1 VLYSFPK
8 LVQKCLASLPTNDYP
23 VLNTRLFLS
32 IWLSYAMDKSL
43 TSMRDIFKRLNVSGL
58 EIDIST
64 FSKANKH
71 RSQEPFLKMYQ
82 QLNEEICR
90 QKRLHKYELCPIDST
105 VITLTSKLLWLQE
118 YYQVK
123 LVSSLNLTTGVPE
136 ENLINFGYDSDYKY
150 GQEMLATLP
159 HNGVAVMDRGF
170 SSLKFFRGASQSKKY
185 FVLRIPNSYKLQ
197 FSEKNGHLIVGTGK
211 NSGIYRVVNF
221 CVLEK
226 RTEYRLATNLD
237 RDEVSDE
244 ELMEIY
250 RYRWQIELLWKFLKT
265 HLKLDKLITKNV
277 NGIAIQIYV
286 SLIAYLI
293 LKIVDIPKQWG
304 TTLLDKL
311 RYLQCCMCQEIS
323 YVHWIE
329 RLLSG

>member
-1 VLYSFPK
+1 
-8 LVQKCLASLPTNDYP
+8 LP
-23 VLNTRLFLS
+23 
-32 IWLSYAMDKSL
+32 A
-43 TSMRDIFKRLNVSGL
+43 
-58 EIDIST
+58 
-64 FSKANKH
+64 
-71 RSQEPFLKMYQ
+71 
-82 QLNEEICR
+82 
-90 QKRLHKYELCPIDST
+90 
-105 VITLTSKLLWLQE
+105 
-118 YYQVK
+118 
-123 LVSSLNLTTGVPE
+123 
-136 ENLINFGYDSDYKY
+136 
-150 GQEMLATLP
+150 
-159 HNGVAVMDRGF
+159 NGVAVMDRVF
-170 SSLKFFRGASQSKKY
+170 SSLKFLRVASQSKKY

-197 FSEKNGHLIVGTGK
+197 FAGNDGLFIVGTGK

-221 CVLEK
+221 CDFDTK
-226 RTEYRLATNLD
+226 AEYRLVTN
-237 RDEVSDE
+237 RSPDEVTDE
-244 ELMEIY
+244 EVMEIY
-250 RYRWQIELLWKFLKT
+250 RYRWHIELLWKFLKT